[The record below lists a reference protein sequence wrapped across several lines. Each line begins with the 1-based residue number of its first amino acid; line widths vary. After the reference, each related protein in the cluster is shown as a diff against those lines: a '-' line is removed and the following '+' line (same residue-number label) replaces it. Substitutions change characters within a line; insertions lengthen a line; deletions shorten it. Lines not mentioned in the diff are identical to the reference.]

1 MSSVTYKVKDNN
13 TIQEIHKIVVHR
25 FKVGDVEDPDMYAAQ
40 PMWEW
45 QNTEQGKF
53 VMENAVEQPEWKRHM
68 DFGSYTYDY
77 AIIAKLEKKK
87 LSEFYLKWGK
97 VK

>member
-1 MSSVTYKVKDNN
+1 MSSITYKVKDND
-13 TIQEIHKIVVHR
+13 TVQEIHKIVVHR

-45 QNTEQGKF
+45 QNTEKGKF
-53 VMENAVEQPEWKRHM
+53 VMKNAIEQPEWKRHM
-68 DFGSYTYDY
+68 DFDSYTYDY

-87 LSEFYLKWGK
+87 LTEFYLRWGK
-97 VK
+97 I